1 MQLQVFI
8 AQHEDRQQRQL
19 LLLPHENGAEAI
31 PQQLQ
36 HLNWRHLA
44 VTTLADRLLV
54 TAGPIIEAE
63 IGSNGYA
70 LLSLTT

>member
-1 MQLQVFI
+1 MQLHVFI

-19 LLLPHENGAEAI
+19 LLLPHEKGPEAI

-44 VTTLADRLLV
+44 ATTLADRLLV